1 MLRSAGIICLPFLLF
16 HFAFNRLFGWDT
28 SLACLSQSDRG
39 ILLTYH
45 YISIL
50 LLGFMTVVLLFQAKA
65 ILASKLRYS
74 VLGMI
79 VLFFT
84 LRIVTEFTLFGWS
97 IPGSPVIILMCLAP
111 VVLIIIPLASNVNQN
126 NENHVETH

>member
-1 MLRSAGIICLPFLLF
+1 MKTQIKLLRIAGIICVPFMLF

-28 SLACLSQSDRG
+28 SLACLSQSNRG

-50 LLGFMTVVLLFQAKA
+50 LLAFMAVVLLFQAKE
-65 ILASKLRYS
+65 ILVSKLRYS

-79 VLFFT
+79 ILFFT
-84 LRIVTEFTLFGWS
+84 IRMITEFTHFGWS
-97 IPGSPVIILMCLAP
+97 MPGSLVILFMCLLPVILLTICLTK
-111 VVLIIIPLASNVNQN
+111 PLHNQ
-126 NENHVETH
+126 